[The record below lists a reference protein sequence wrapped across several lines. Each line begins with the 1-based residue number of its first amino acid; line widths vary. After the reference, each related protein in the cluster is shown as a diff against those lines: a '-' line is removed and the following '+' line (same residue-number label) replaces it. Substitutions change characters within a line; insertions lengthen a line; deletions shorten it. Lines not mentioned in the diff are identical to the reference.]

1 MNAQYLNDLEMQKV
15 QGIVLKGSFA
25 IYEVENNLINLKNS
39 KDIPIKKLTLQ
50 LSNSIKICIESLTFL
65 GIANMEGYN
74 IRR

>member
-39 KDIPIKKLTLQ
+39 KDIPIKKLTFQ
-50 LSNSIKICIESLTFL
+50 LSNSIKVCIESLTFL